1 MHDLKVDACMCIKKR
16 GGAGGGGGGG
26 SFKKFI
32 FFLYI
37 HEVLRCLLRVSL
49 LYAWSVI
56 KVFLYLF

>member
-16 GGAGGGGGGG
+16 GGAGGRG